1 MFLAALQR
9 PDFRTIAA
17 FRKRHLGIMD
27 DLFDQVLLLCDVA
40 GLVKLGQVSVDG
52 SNIYGQRV

>member
-1 MFLAALQR
+1 
-9 PDFRTIAA
+9 
-17 FRKRHLGIMD
+17 MD